1 VTRASLALAFG
12 FLFLLAIFPFHTWI
26 PLLAEEVHPYVFG
39 FILVILPLMV
49 SLLGLSFLDR
59 YPWLRNSIS
68 TMSMLQLSGALMI
81 FVGGAWSAFQ
91 RHLSRILGYALMTE
105 IGISL
110 LSITVENGLSLFF
123 AMLLP
128 RVLAVGIWAF
138 ALSAIYNLKL
148 APGSEGLRF
157 HTVQGIARRMPIV
170 SFSLILACF
179 SVAGMPLLA
188 GFPVHFSLWSKLTVA
203 SPITA
208 VFTLLGSVGLLVS
221 GIRTLAVLTMGQD
234 EAGWSIQ
241 ESRSHIIILTSG
253 VFFLFLIGLFPQV
266 IFPAVTSVSQIFTH
280 LLTWQ
285 VR

>member
-1 VTRASLALAFG
+1 
-12 FLFLLAIFPFHTWI
+12 
-26 PLLAEEVHPYVFG
+26 
-39 FILVILPLMV
+39 
-49 SLLGLSFLDR
+49 
-59 YPWLRNSIS
+59 
-68 TMSMLQLSGALMI
+68 
-81 FVGGAWSAFQ
+81 
-91 RHLSRILGYALMTE
+91 
-105 IGISL
+105 
-110 LSITVENGLSLFF
+110 
-123 AMLLP
+123 
-128 RVLAVGIWAF
+128 
-138 ALSAIYNLKL
+138 
-148 APGSEGLRF
+148 
-157 HTVQGIARRMPIV
+157 MPIV

-188 GFPVHFSLWSKLTVA
+188 GFPVHFSLWSKLTVT

-285 VR
+285 VP